1 MYRKFIATKQQLIYR
16 KLDSVAS
23 EQAET
28 NHRLSRSDA
37 ESTKW
42 QSEARRLSGKVTA
55 YEEEKARLQA
65 QYLAL
70 FKQQQQ
76 ADDTIQVM

>member
-1 MYRKFIATKQQLIYR
+1 MIYR

-28 NHRLSRSDA
+28 NHRLSRSEA

-42 QSEARRLSGKVTA
+42 QSEVRRLSGKVTA
-55 YEEEKARLQA
+55 YEEEKARLQS

-76 ADDTIQVM
+76 SDDTIQVMYTWQREV